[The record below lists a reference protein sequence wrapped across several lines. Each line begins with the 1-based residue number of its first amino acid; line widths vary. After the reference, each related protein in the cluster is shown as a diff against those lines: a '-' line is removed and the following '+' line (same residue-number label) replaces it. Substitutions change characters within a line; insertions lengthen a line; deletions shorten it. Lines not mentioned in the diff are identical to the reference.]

1 MTDIFIPVLIAIS
14 PVAGATALWY
24 TIRSI
29 QKDFERETVA
39 RWYESEKTL
48 RR

>member
-1 MTDIFIPVLIAIS
+1 VTGLILPLLIMLSLIAGS
-14 PVAGATALWY
+14 TALWY